1 VALGNVSMSSSSYLD
16 DDCNDLLLKIPYFS
30 RIDLEV
36 LSVVAQQILII
47 QRGITSGAD
56 TILFEGTD
64 IRLDPTC
71 ATFITMVCILAL
83 LMFGHC

>member
-1 VALGNVSMSSSSYLD
+1 MLLYVLLNV
-16 DDCNDLLLKIPYFS
+16 FS

-47 QRGITSGAD
+47 QRGITAGAD
-56 TILFEGTD
+56 MIHFEGTD

-71 ATFITMVCILAL
+71 ATFITMVNA
-83 LMFGHC
+83 F